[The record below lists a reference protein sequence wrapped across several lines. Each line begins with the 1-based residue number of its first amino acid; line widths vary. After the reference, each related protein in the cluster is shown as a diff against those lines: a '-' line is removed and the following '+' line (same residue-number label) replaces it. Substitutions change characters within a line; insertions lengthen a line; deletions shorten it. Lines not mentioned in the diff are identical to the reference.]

1 MRTIIN
7 RFAGQGFVSMRW
19 CSLLV
24 LVLASLSASCA
35 YQPWSIET
43 YIQSLERP
51 ERDEYQQPAKV
62 MEALNLTPGMVV
74 ADVGAGSGYFTRRI
88 AKAVGETGKVLAIDV
103 EQNMLDYNK
112 QELEKLGMANR
123 AQFVLVK
130 PGACK
135 IKCVTGYHHCFI
147 NEGGVDDHEKYEN
160 RCAA

>member
-7 RFAGQGFVSMRW
+7 RFPVRGFVSMRW

-74 ADVGAGSGYFTRRI
+74 ADVGAGSGYFTRRF

-123 AQFVLVK
+123 PHRFGGFSGCRSGSSQFGL
-130 PGACK
+130 GWRRN
-135 IKCVTGYHHCFI
+135 GSRNSY
-147 NEGGVDDHEKYEN
+147 N
-160 RCAA
+160 

>member
-112 QELEKLGMANR
+112 Q
-123 AQFVLVK
+123 
-130 PGACK
+130 
-135 IKCVTGYHHCFI
+135 
-147 NEGGVDDHEKYEN
+147 
-160 RCAA
+160 